1 MKKNP
6 TLDYEKALWE
16 QGFFYVAGIDE
27 AGRGAWAGPVMAGA
41 VIFPVDENLPVIF
54 DGVRDSKQMT
64 PETRE
69 EKFQVII
76 DYAIGW
82 AVGSASNWEIDSM
95 GILPATRLAMDRA
108 IAQLQP
114 LPQYLLIDYVQ
125 LFRQMMPQKSII
137 KGDECSYSIAA
148 ASILAKVC
156 RDHWMVENCAEEFP
170 QYGFEH
176 HKGYGTQFH
185 QEALEKYG
193 PCKYHRK
200 SFHPIASELKLFE

>member
-41 VIFPVDENLPVIF
+41 VIFPVDENLPVIL

-69 EKFQVII
+69 EKFRII
-76 DYAIGW
+76 TDYAIGW

-114 LPQYLLIDYVQ
+114 LPQYLLIDYVR

-156 RDHWMVENCAEEFP
+156 RDHWMVEHCAEEFP

-185 QEALEKYG
+185 
-193 PCKYHRK
+193 
-200 SFHPIASELKLFE
+200 

>member
-1 MKKNP
+1 
-6 TLDYEKALWE
+6 
-16 QGFFYVAGIDE
+16 
-27 AGRGAWAGPVMAGA
+27 
-41 VIFPVDENLPVIF
+41 
-54 DGVRDSKQMT
+54 
-64 PETRE
+64 
-69 EKFQVII
+69 
-76 DYAIGW
+76 
-82 AVGSASNWEIDSM
+82 M

-114 LPQYLLIDYVQ
+114 LPQYLLIDYVR

-156 RDHWMVENCAEEFP
+156 RDHWMVEHCAEEFP

-185 QEALEKYG
+185 QEALENLVPVVSSEVISSHRFRISYLSEIISEKRALQASVFLIKSCIYG
-193 PCKYHRK
+193 VITVPDFILVFLGIITIPSRT
-200 SFHPIASELKLFE
+200 